1 MTMNRRQLLAA
12 AALTM
17 TLPACAV
24 AQTPPRV
31 LCFGDSVTA
40 GYGLPQGQGLVP
52 QLSDWLEAHSHP
64 ARLIDAG
71 ASGDTTEDGRKRIG
85 PALRQH
91 HPDAVMVELGGND
104 MLQDWPPEQAEE
116 NLDAILTAAGQGG
129 RPLLLVGVEDP
140 GRDPESR
147 AAWAA
152 IWPRLALRHDA
163 LVLPNLYAPLVA
175 MPRDQQAGLL
185 LDGVHPSAKGV
196 QLMVNHLGPVA
207 AQLVRRAA

>member
-52 QLSDWLEAHSHP
+52 QLSDWLEAHGHP

-91 HPDAVMVELGGND
+91 RPDAVMVELGGND

-163 LVLPNLYAPLVA
+163 LVLPNLYAPFVA